1 MIDEFLGGAI
11 IYNVG
16 YFFLKIV
23 TIGNHPKE
31 YLAEQKVKIQIVGA
45 LVTLLII
52 VPIISKIF
60 GVF

>member
-1 MIDEFLGGAI
+1 MIDEFSAGVI

-16 YFFLKIV
+16 YFFLRII
-23 TIGNHPKE
+23 TLGNYPKE
-31 YLAEQKVKIQIVGA
+31 YLVERKVKIQIVGA
-45 LVTLLII
+45 LVIFLII

>member
-1 MIDEFLGGAI
+1 MIDEFLAGAI

-16 YFFLKIV
+16 YFFLKII
-23 TIGNHPKE
+23 TLGNYPKE
-31 YLAEQKVKIQIVGA
+31 YLAEQKVKIQIVGV
-45 LVTLLII
+45 LVIFFII

>member
-1 MIDEFLGGAI
+1 MIDEFLAGAI

-16 YFFLKIV
+16 FFFLRII
-23 TIGNHPKE
+23 TLGNYPKE
-31 YLAEQKVKIQIVGA
+31 YLAERKVKIQIVGA
-45 LVTLLII
+45 LVIFLII

>member
-1 MIDEFLGGAI
+1 MIDEFLAGAI

-16 YFFLKIV
+16 YFFLRII
-23 TIGNHPKE
+23 TLGNYPKE
-31 YLAEQKVKIQIVGA
+31 YLAERKVKIQIVGA
-45 LVTLLII
+45 LVIFLII